1 MGMHIRTHDNLT
13 KYNSNY
19 GVLYGPS
26 KLYYVA
32 AKFLE
37 LISHSIVS
45 LAGRTFPRRWIET
58 LDGSEEFI
66 MDDYGERPLSSILS
80 VPLDSTQ
87 LYLAMK
93 FFSTLVNVLPV
104 VLLGAAGAMAQS
116 SDAVISAIQSFTSVS
131 SNLAD
136 TVNDLSIVNFAT
148 DGPEI
153 PAGLENI
160 TTAVNSFNAEFS
172 PSTPPYPDDVAI
184 EVVDVLTTF
193 VEVHQQLL
201 ELIIGKHSLAAQFAL
216 TAPIAE
222 ALRALES
229 VVDTFAFA
237 LIDLIPTEQ
246 GPALAQVN
254 ALNVTFTQTVTTY
267 DS

>member
-1 MGMHIRTHDNLT
+1 
-13 KYNSNY
+13 
-19 GVLYGPS
+19 
-26 KLYYVA
+26 
-32 AKFLE
+32 
-37 LISHSIVS
+37 
-45 LAGRTFPRRWIET
+45 
-58 LDGSEEFI
+58 
-66 MDDYGERPLSSILS
+66 
-80 VPLDSTQ
+80 
-87 LYLAMK
+87 MK

-116 SDAVISAIQSFTSVS
+116 SDVVISAIQSFTSVS
-131 SNLAD
+131 SNLAT
-136 TVNDLSIVNFAT
+136 TVNDLSIVNFAA

-153 PAGLENI
+153 VTGLENI
-160 TTAVNSFNAEFS
+160 TTAVTSFNAEFS
-172 PSTPPYPDDVAI
+172 SSTPPYPDDVAI

-201 ELIIGKHSLAAQFAL
+201 ELIIGKHSLAAQFFL
-216 TAPIAE
+216 TAPIAA

-229 VVDTFAFA
+229 VVDTFAFD
-237 LIDLIPTEQ
+237 LIALIPTEE